1 MNGGGR
7 ETVSRSTGV
16 QWYRGTVVQGYSA
29 VVHLRWE
36 LLNDFILFS
45 MSMWNEVV
53 SHSFMTVES

>member
-1 MNGGGR
+1 M
-7 ETVSRSTGV
+7 SRSTGV
-16 QWYRGTVVQGYSA
+16 QWYSA